1 MVNASR
7 TLALGFLLMGSSCV
21 VVTPSDGARRSPDDP
36 VDFAGYTAVRAQRIE
51 LQVLNRGGSFET
63 FATTQASRDA
73 LILDDGTRLYA
84 WDRSAVV
91 PHWHGSGCERST
103 TVRALGVA
111 GRASAPLL
119 TFDEAGATC
128 VNDSLR
134 RGQPISHALSAC
146 SRMVRSV
153 IELTAGGSTVLGDV
167 EVTTQAEADALACT
181 TTIEGN
187 LTVRPG
193 QQVVSLPNLQEVTGN
208 LVIEVED
215 GAVGG
220 SGIVEAEQADLPA
233 LTSVGGDL
241 HFSHVEAGSNVGVNL
256 GLPAL
261 SAVQGDMVLGLSSFN
276 GYNIGLSALQSVAG
290 DVTIVARG
298 DFYAPSLLLSLT
310 SVAGD
315 LSVSTTGAGSSGHVL
330 NNLASVGG
338 SVNLDALRN
347 FAQPILNNLG
357 SVGGDFTI
365 LGSYW
370 IGARLVAL
378 TSVAGT
384 LHVGGYLGGPLPPG
398 ASMGGATL
406 AIGALSLV
414 DSHFDQLPFNAA
426 TSIASTGAITVED
439 NAFLCQASVDAFV
452 STQLAA
458 GWAGAPS
465 TLNNTGSCA
474 P

>member
-1 MVNASR
+1 
-7 TLALGFLLMGSSCV
+7 
-21 VVTPSDGARRSPDDP
+21 
-36 VDFAGYTAVRAQRIE
+36 
-51 LQVLNRGGSFET
+51 
-63 FATTQASRDA
+63 
-73 LILDDGTRLYA
+73 
-84 WDRSAVV
+84 
-91 PHWHGSGCERST
+91 
-103 TVRALGVA
+103 
-111 GRASAPLL
+111 
-119 TFDEAGATC
+119 
-128 VNDSLR
+128 
-134 RGQPISHALSAC
+134 
-146 SRMVRSV
+146 
-153 IELTAGGSTVLGDV
+153 
-167 EVTTQAEADALACT
+167 
-181 TTIEGN
+181 
-187 LTVRPG
+187 
-193 QQVVSLPNLQEVTGN
+193 
-208 LVIEVED
+208 
-215 GAVGG
+215 
-220 SGIVEAEQADLPA
+220 
-233 LTSVGGDL
+233 
-241 HFSHVEAGSNVGVNL
+241 VGVNL